1 MNIFEKIVAGEIPCN
16 KVHENESYL
25 AFHDIS
31 PKAPIHILAIP
42 KKCYTSFQDV
52 PPDVMAGLASFI
64 QEVAHKVGLD
74 QCCYR
79 IISNIGQDGGQEVP
93 HLHFHILG
101 GGRLSWGD
109 FREHG
114 ASRMHSPKENDNKKS
129 L

>member
-52 PPDVMAGLASFI
+52 PPSVMAGLTSFI

-74 QCCYR
+74 QNGYR
-79 IISNIGQDGGQEVP
+79 IISNIGQDGGQEVL

-114 ASRMHSPKENDNKKS
+114 AIHSHSPKEDDNKKS